1 MWQCAF
7 VSMPQSV
14 RVRDRRQRTERVS
27 IPMDE
32 DEAID
37 EISRIEA
44 QLEELAEVSERCEK
58 LH

>member
-1 MWQCAF
+1 
-7 VSMPQSV
+7 MPQSV

-44 QLEELAEVSERCEK
+44 QLEELAEVSERREK